1 MSRATSA
8 ATTNCYGCVHFYIT
22 WDKQWPYGC
31 RKMDFRSKRLPSEA
45 VLEADGQ
52 PCLAREERPAQVASG
67 QIDRGGLGEEATN
80 RTGKDSNQGGTAAK
94 VKASRVGGKF
104 NLSV

>member
-1 MSRATSA
+1 
-8 ATTNCYGCVHFYIT
+8 
-22 WDKQWPYGC
+22 
-31 RKMDFRSKRLPSEA
+31 MDFRSKRLPSEA

-67 QIDRGGLGEEATN
+67 QIYRGGLGEEATN
-80 RTGKDSNQGGTAAK
+80 RTGKDSNQDGTAAK
-94 VKASRVGGKF
+94 LKASRVGGKF

>member
-1 MSRATSA
+1 
-8 ATTNCYGCVHFYIT
+8 
-22 WDKQWPYGC
+22 
-31 RKMDFRSKRLPSEA
+31 MDFRSKRLPSEA

-67 QIDRGGLGEEATN
+67 QIDREGLWEEATN
-80 RTGKDSNQGGTAAK
+80 RTGKDSNQRGTAAK